1 MIVVITDAYLKSA
14 NCMFELVQIAKNQNF
29 YDRIFPLVLPD
40 AQIYDPEQRLE
51 YIEHWED
58 KIKKLD
64 TRMKRVEQSYLQ
76 GVREDIDIYREI
88 RRTIAGLMD
97 TIRDINSFNPQ
108 LRTLIGSQELQNHKL
123 LDKLLN
129 EVLGAI
135 DRKLKE

>member
-1 MIVVITDAYLKSA
+1 
-14 NCMFELVQIAKNQNF
+14 
-29 YDRIFPLVLPD
+29 
-40 AQIYDPEQRLE
+40 
-51 YIEHWED
+51 
-58 KIKKLD
+58 
-64 TRMKRVEQSYLQ
+64 
-76 GVREDIDIYREI
+76 
-88 RRTIAGLMD
+88 MD